1 MTERKFFR
9 VPQDYKIT
17 RIVETAEDEIT
28 IDIEPYKGQKGI
40 CSGCGQVHQDTYR
53 GIRIIKARDLPA
65 CGKKVYLNVTKRRY
79 LCPKDGKIYIE
90 EIDWLKKKEDIPEGF
105 LKRYIA

>member
-1 MTERKFFR
+1 MTTRKFFR
-9 VPQDYKIT
+9 VPDGYKIT
-17 RIVETAEDEIT
+17 RIEETNENEIT
-28 IDIEPYKGQKGI
+28 VDIEPYKRKKGI
-40 CSGCGQVHQDTYR
+40 CSGCGQIHQDTYR

-90 EIDWLKKKEDIPEGF
+90 SIDWLKKKEDIPEGF

>member
-1 MTERKFFR
+1 MTIRKLFR
-9 VPQDYKIT
+9 VPQGYKIT
-17 RIVETAEDEIT
+17 RVEEPNEDEIT
-28 IDIEPYKGQKGI
+28 IDIEPYKRQKGI
-40 CSGCGQVHQDTYR
+40 CSGCGEIHQDTNR
-53 GIRIIKARDLPA
+53 GTRIIKARDLPA

-90 EIDWLKKKEDIPEGF
+90 SIDWLKKKEDIPEGF

>member
-1 MTERKFFR
+1 MTIRKFFR
-9 VPQDYKIT
+9 VPQGYKIT
-17 RIVETAEDEIT
+17 RVEETVEDEIT
-28 IDIEPYKGQKGI
+28 INIEPYKRQKGI
-40 CSGCGQVHQDTYR
+40 CSGCRQIHQDTYR
-53 GIRIIKARDLPA
+53 GTRIIKARDLPA

-79 LCPKDGKIYIE
+79 LCPKDGKLYIE